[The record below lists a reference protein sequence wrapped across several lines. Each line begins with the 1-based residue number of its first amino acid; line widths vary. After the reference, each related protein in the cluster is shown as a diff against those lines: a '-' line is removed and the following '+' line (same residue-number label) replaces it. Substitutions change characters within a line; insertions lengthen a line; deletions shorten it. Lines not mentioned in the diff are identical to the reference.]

1 MIADESLTEFSRLPC
16 WGIKI
21 EGFPHWSRENFRLF
35 HLAEHFHASERLSN
49 MLADSANNQPTPSV
63 LRVSVCSR
71 RDNSIR
77 YKIPRD
83 FSNVLIGRVTH
94 VL

>member
-1 MIADESLTEFSRLPC
+1 MIADESLTEFLRLPC

-21 EGFPHWSRENFRLF
+21 EGFPHWSCENFRLS
-35 HLAEHFHASERLSN
+35 EHFHASERLSN

-77 YKIPRD
+77 YKILRD